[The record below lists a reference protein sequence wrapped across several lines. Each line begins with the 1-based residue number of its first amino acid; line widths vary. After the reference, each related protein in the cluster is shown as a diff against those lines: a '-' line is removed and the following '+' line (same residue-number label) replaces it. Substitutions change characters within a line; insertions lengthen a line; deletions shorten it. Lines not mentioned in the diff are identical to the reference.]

1 MSRRTAFLLSLLS
14 VVIFVI
20 AFGFGYIL
28 GLVASPQDPA
38 FASVEQTWNI
48 ILDDYVEKD
57 MVDVDRL
64 SQVAIEAMLE
74 MLDDPYT
81 TYLDKESYQL
91 SFEDLEGKFE
101 GIGALITVN
110 EDGRIEI
117 VAPIAGSPAAEAG
130 IQPGDIV
137 LEVDGVSTSGMGLY
151 EVILNVRG
159 PKGTSVSLLVLHADE
174 AEPVEIEIIRD
185 EITVESVSFEMKDD
199 IAYIQISEFNE
210 RTNEELSPV
219 LEAIADAGASGIIV
233 DLRSNPG
240 GILQAVIDVTSRFVD
255 EGLLV
260 VSIRDNEGNLEQLK
274 ANNQLL
280 TTDLPMVVLVD
291 SFSASGSEVLAG
303 ALQDHSRATIAGSK
317 TYGKGSVNYLLQLVD
332 GSGIYITAARWLT
345 PNSSLIEG
353 EGITPDVELDL
364 EEDDAI
370 QWAIDFLHGG
380 N

>member
-1 MSRRTAFLLSLLS
+1 MSRRNAFLLSLLS

-159 PKGTSVSLLVLHADE
+159 PKGTSDSLLVLHADE